1 MIIENIS
8 NFIEELK
15 SKELIM
21 NDNPNSCAMLLD
33 HASLYYY
40 VLNQTERATTY
51 RRLMDRLLSE
61 VNTKETVMY
70 MPEFPI
76 PCSPEK
82 KEQLV
87 QLLEP
92 KLQKDAIQDG
102 THEMELRALE
112 SKKEGDF
119 YMKQQKF
126 SQAVEAYNTSLDFTA
141 SEDVRHKVSLNMCKA
156 FYKLGQADKCI
167 MQAEGILQ
175 SSPNDPK
182 AYLWLGLA
190 YLEAERKI
198 YMHLSIKAQ
207 EIIKIEEELYG
218 ELGCTF
224 GALALHFSNYDSS
237 IQKVLEKQ
245 GLKMF
250 RTRVIPVSSDE
261 ELGSALIES
270 RRNRILR
277 ATMQHG
283 ERHIILVQAGVYK
296 VNPNVWP
303 CMLHSILV
311 GDMSGTKPTFL
322 IENYTAGMV
331 ANNMFVNIHFKVE
344 NGGIEINL
352 LLESPL
358 LFLQCKF
365 ESYSPSKTREP
376 VSAKEAREWQ
386 DYVIQRTTN
395 NEMTVEETELQERSE
410 AELENDMKFFQRFH
424 IDGNSFPAVSV
435 HNGQCAMIRCE
446 IRDCLG
452 GGALV
457 SKPDGQVSEPLLYIK
472 SCKIYNCQSAGAEA
486 RENGSLILEGCDI
499 SANKQGVL
507 FFMKASNVKISGCH
521 IYNNTCEGILG
532 SEAYSYD
539 NPTKLFVEG
548 GSVHHNQIGL
558 SLEFLKLVDVSN
570 CKVFSNRSWGIYLR
584 NSNVSTIRGND
595 IFRNDCG
602 GIKVTF
608 NRFEYTVVERNRIHD
623 HTGPD
628 ICQTVFLSESLEMKV
643 PTGLD
648 RAVNSIPVV
657 LLNNF
662 SYNNELAYG
671 SVSEWEE
678 SADKCH
684 FCKRENPLLQCKNC
698 RKVVYCNNTC
708 RKDDWLERH
717 KTFCD
722 YFTQTNMKRLSLQPR
737 DFLPGNQLIP
747 NLKKKMKLKDYRGK

>member
-1 MIIENIS
+1 
-8 NFIEELK
+8 
-15 SKELIM
+15 
-21 NDNPNSCAMLLD
+21 
-33 HASLYYY
+33 
-40 VLNQTERATTY
+40 
-51 RRLMDRLLSE
+51 
-61 VNTKETVMY
+61 
-70 MPEFPI
+70 
-76 PCSPEK
+76 
-82 KEQLV
+82 
-87 QLLEP
+87 
-92 KLQKDAIQDG
+92 
-102 THEMELRALE
+102 MELRALE

-141 SEDVRHKVSLNMCKA
+141 SEDVRQKVSLNMCKA

-410 AELENDMKFFQRFH
+410 AELENDMKFFQRIH

-446 IRDCLG
+446 ISDCLG

-457 SKPDGQVSEPLLYIK
+457 SNSDGQVSEPLLYIK

-747 NLKKKMKLKDYRGK
+747 NLKKKMKLKDYRGKEFLVKISNGDNNLSHLFDDDLVIYDEFRFISGITQNKEVKNLVRQFGKLSGEAVFNKRIYLKARIVKGSKNELLVDRTKLFHELGW